1 MNTKSLI
8 APLFSIILLAGCL
21 NSNDPNDE
29 IVNEEEFLAENA
41 LEEDI
46 TVTES
51 GLQYRIIESVD
62 GESPDSESVVFV
74 EYVGSLISGDIF
86 TNSNGIDYFTLSSV
100 IPGLRE
106 GIQLMS
112 TGSSY
117 EFFLPTELGYGNN
130 PPAGSIIRP
139 GSVLII
145 EVTLDSFLEDPDQYL
160 AENSQLEDITVT
172 ESGLQYRV
180 IEEGSETTPGS
191 SAQVRVNYT
200 GTFTNGFVFD
210 ESPEENPATF
220 QVDGVIIGFG
230 EGLQLMGE
238 GARYE
243 FYIPSDIGYEFEGN
257 TPPQGI
263 PPGAVLVFDV
273 ELVEILD

>member
-1 MNTKSLI
+1 MNTKALI

-51 GLQYRIIESVD
+51 GLQYRIIEETE
-62 GESPDSESVVFV
+62 GELPGSESVVFV
-74 EYVGSLISGDIF
+74 EFEGSLISGDIF
-86 TNSNGIDYFTLSSV
+86 TNSNGIEYFTLSSV

-112 TGSSY
+112 TGSTY

-145 EVTLDSFLEDPDQYL
+145 EVSLDSFLEDPDQFL

-180 IEEGSETTPGS
+180 IEAGNETTPGPED
-191 SAQVRVNYT
+191 QVLANYK
-200 GTFTNGFVFD
+200 GTFTNDFVFD
-210 ESPEENPATF
+210 ESSEGSPATF
-220 QVDGVIIGFG
+220 NVNGVIPGFA

-243 FYIPSDIGYEFEGN
+243 FFIPSEIGYEFEGT
-257 TPPQGI
+257 TPPPGI
-263 PPGAVLVFDV
+263 PAGAILVFDV
-273 ELVEILD
+273 ELVEVL